1 MFNEAGDYSTNQ
13 RNKTSDQLI
22 SEYVPLQEKLDRHKQ
37 LLELVNQMRTNKNNG
52 LNVTL
57 DIILDLELERTD
69 RKGDSEPS
77 PRLEPICSDSDDD
90 ENVIHN

>member
-1 MFNEAGDYSTNQ
+1 
-13 RNKTSDQLI
+13 
-22 SEYVPLQEKLDRHKQ
+22 
-37 LLELVNQMRTNKNNG
+37 MRTNKNNG